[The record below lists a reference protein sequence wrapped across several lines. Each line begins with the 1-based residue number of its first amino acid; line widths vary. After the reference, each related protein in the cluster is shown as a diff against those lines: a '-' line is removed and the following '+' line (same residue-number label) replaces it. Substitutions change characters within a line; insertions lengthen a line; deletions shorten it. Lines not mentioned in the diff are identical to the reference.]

1 VVFEGPQSG
10 STPAGVRRM
19 ASRLQ
24 TLQVVG
30 ASFAFYTDEEIK
42 RVSVVAITNP
52 STFDSHNLATAG

>member
-1 VVFEGPQSG
+1 
-10 STPAGVRRM
+10 M